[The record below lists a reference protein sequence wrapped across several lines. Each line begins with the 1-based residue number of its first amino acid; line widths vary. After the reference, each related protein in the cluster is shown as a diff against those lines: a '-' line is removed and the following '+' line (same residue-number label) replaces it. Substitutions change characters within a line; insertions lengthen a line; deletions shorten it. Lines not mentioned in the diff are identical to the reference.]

1 MWRLSN
7 VNNLNEYLKKT
18 EAEQIYM
25 KKINS
30 INMSFTSILT
40 SIASIVST
48 YDYQFST
55 LNQRVY
61 NIEVNTATL
70 DSIIGSIESNTNS
83 MYLEIQ
89 DMSYVL
95 TAYTNNYE
103 TYTNNNDGELQSIKS
118 NTNVLDSNTSALYD
132 SLTNMTFP
140 TQAEVYNY
148 WKEFGKYTQLTYAD
162 YLNSYTV
169 LDNEQFTYTDNISN
183 FSIES
188 NKGSYVFCSNVL
200 TQNSFNFN
208 YELDRLGLVPAND
221 SCNPIGTAINL
232 DVKLNDTISSFTFSG
247 KYLTVSFY
255 NDNSNNNFNYL
266 MWKGATNPVVD
277 FTHFKPNANTLH
289 LTASRG
295 AIIQNLNNKWIDY
308 HARNYKETFEN
319 CSGIS
324 FVFDS
329 NRVSQG
335 LDSYFGSITMDN
347 SALLSIK
354 NDFTPTSLYMVGD
367 LRIPSI
373 DIYNDKCIR
382 FGYGNF
388 SSDVNIFNYGTLD
401 TNTLERFTDRT
412 AYYDTIQNL
421 TISNIGNS
429 TFTQDSFCISC
440 MNILNSL
447 KLYDFQNLT
456 FSLATGKYLSF
467 SDSKQNYNNISFNRC
482 SFDGVD
488 MVVSL
493 NSILNLSG
501 ISCNEFTASLK
512 GTNHGLMCN
521 NLTAS
526 KLYLTGNNS
535 PTIYSFNN
543 PTATVDI
550 GLGKLKFD
558 YITAD
563 KLNVEGGVSIDV
575 GVFNSIYW
583 NGRNGFAL
591 YGPWKYVWFNDI
603 TLQNE
608 DIIFGSMMLY
618 DSAFFH
624 TPINLSY
631 QGINNAMNNPEVPLT
646 HKNVFVDNAITTTLN
661 LRLTGNNTS
670 KQIDVDWINSQKSI
684 VGVDCRGW
692 KSSNVVGFG
701 QPSKYL
707 FNLIASERGAEVVN
721 FSMTVDD
728 TNEWEPY
735 KEYFNPFGNHN
746 VARIELCETI

>member
-1 MWRLSN
+1 
-7 VNNLNEYLKKT
+7 
-18 EAEQIYM
+18 M

-30 INMSFTSILT
+30 INLSFTTLLNSIT
-40 SIASIVST
+40 SKFHEYDNKIFNCQLSIHSNSTDIAS
-48 YDYQFST
+48 
-55 LNQRVY
+55 
-61 NIEVNTATL
+61 L

-89 DMSYVL
+89 DISGIL
-95 TAYTNNYE
+95 TAYTDNYE
-103 TYTNNNDGELQSIKS
+103 TYTNEIANELYSISS
-118 NTNVLDSNTSALYD
+118 NTLALYD

-148 WKEFGKYTQLTYAD
+148 WKEFGKYTQLSYAD
-162 YLNSYTV
+162 YQNNNTV
-169 LDNEQFTYTDNISN
+169 LDNEQFTYTNNISN

-208 YELDRLGLVPAND
+208 YELDRLGLVPGND
-221 SCNPIGTAINL
+221 SCNPIGTARYL
-232 DVKLNDTISSFTFSG
+232 DIKLNDTISSFTFSG

-255 NDNSNNNFNYL
+255 NDNTNNNFNYL
-266 MWKGATNPVVD
+266 MWKGATNPLID
-277 FTHFKPNANTLH
+277 FTHFKPNADTLH
-289 LTASRG
+289 ITASRG
-295 AIIQNLNNKWIDY
+295 GTILNLNNKWLDY
-308 HARNYKETFEN
+308 HFKNYKETFKN

-324 FVFDS
+324 FIYDS
-329 NRVSQG
+329 NRIVGG
-335 LDSYFGSITMDN
+335 LDSYFGSMTFDN
-347 SALLSIK
+347 SVLLSIK
-354 NDFTPTSLYMVGD
+354 NDFTPISVYMAGD

-373 DIYNDKCIR
+373 DIYNNKCIR

-388 SSDVNIFNYGTLD
+388 SSDVNILNYGTLN

-412 AYYDTIQNL
+412 FYYDTYQNF
-421 TISNIGNS
+421 TISNIGNP

-440 MNILNSL
+440 MNILTSL
-447 KLYDFQNLT
+447 KLYNFQNLT
-456 FSLATGKYLSF
+456 FSLATGNYLSF

-482 SFDGVD
+482 SFTNVD

-512 GTNHGLMCN
+512 GENHGLMCN

-550 GLGKLKFD
+550 GLGKLKID
-558 YITAD
+558 YMTAD
-563 KLNVEGGVSIDV
+563 KLNVEGGVGVDV
-575 GVFNSIYW
+575 GVFNSVYW
-583 NGRNGFAL
+583 NGRNGYAL

-608 DIIFGSMMLY
+608 NIIFGSMLKY

-631 QGINNAMNNPEVPLT
+631 QGINNAMNNPEVELT

-670 KQIDVDWINSQKSI
+670 KQIDIDWINNQKSI

-701 QPSKYL
+701 KPSKYL

>member
-1 MWRLSN
+1 MIKF
-7 VNNLNEYLKKT
+7 NNLNNLSAYLKKT
-18 EAEQIYM
+18 EAEEIYM

-30 INMSFTSILT
+30 INLSFTTLLNSIT
-40 SIASIVST
+40 SKFHEYDNKIFNCQLSIHSNSTDIAS
-48 YDYQFST
+48 
-55 LNQRVY
+55 
-61 NIEVNTATL
+61 L

-83 MYLEIQ
+83 MYLEVQ
-89 DMSYVL
+89 DMSDIL
-95 TAYTNNYE
+95 TAYTDNYE
-103 TYTNNNDGELQSIKS
+103 TYTNEIANELYSIS
-118 NTNVLDSNTSALYD
+118 SNTSMLYD

-140 TQAEVYNY
+140 TQAEAYNY
-148 WKEFGKYTQLTYAD
+148 WKEFGKYTQLSYAD
-162 YLNSYTV
+162 YQNNNTV

-208 YELDRLGLVPAND
+208 YELDRLGLVPGND
-221 SCNPIGTAINL
+221 NCNPIGTAINF

-255 NDNSNNNFNYL
+255 NDNSINNFNYL
-266 MWKGATNPVVD
+266 MWKGATNPLID

-289 LTASRG
+289 ITASR
-295 AIIQNLNNKWIDY
+295 AATIQNLNNKWIDY
-308 HARNYKETFEN
+308 HNKNYKATFEN

-329 NRVSQG
+329 NRNSQG
-335 LDSYFGSITMDN
+335 LDSYFGMMTFDN
-347 SALLSIK
+347 SVLLSVK

-373 DIYNDKCIR
+373 KIYNDKCIK
-382 FGYGNF
+382 FGWGNF

-401 TNTLERFTDRT
+401 TNTLERFTSRPGNF
-412 AYYDTIQNL
+412 DTYQNF
-421 TISNIGNS
+421 TVSNIGNS
-429 TFTQDSFCISC
+429 TFTQNSFCISC
-440 MNILNSL
+440 MNILTNL

-456 FSLATGKYLSF
+456 FSLATGNYLSF

-482 SFDGVD
+482 SFTNVD
-488 MVVSL
+488 MVVNL

-501 ISCNEFTASLK
+501 ISCNEFKASLK
-512 GTNHGLMCN
+512 GENHGLMCN

-535 PTIYSFNN
+535 PTIYSFKN
-543 PTATVDI
+543 PTATVDL
-550 GLGKLKFD
+550 GLGKLKID
-558 YITAD
+558 YMTAD
-563 KLNVEGGVSIDV
+563 KLNVEGGVSVDV

-583 NGRNGFAL
+583 NGRNGYAL

-608 DIIFGSMMLY
+608 DLIFGSMLKY

-631 QGINNAMNNPEVPLT
+631 QGINNAMNNPEVELT

-670 KQIDVDWINSQKSI
+670 KQIDVDWINNQKSI

-692 KSSNVVGFG
+692 KSSNIIGFG
-701 QPSKYL
+701 KPSKYL
-707 FNLIASERGAEVVN
+707 FNLIASDRGAEVVN

>member
-1 MWRLSN
+1 MIRLN
-7 VNNLNEYLKKT
+7 QTDLNQYLKKT
-18 EAEQIYM
+18 EAEEIYM

-40 SIASIVST
+40 SIQSIVAT

-83 MYLEIQ
+83 MKLEIE
-89 DMSYVL
+89 DMSDIL
-95 TAYTNNYE
+95 TAYVDNYD
-103 TYTNNNDGELQSIKS
+103 TYTNEIADELQSIKS
-118 NTNVLDSNTSALYD
+118 NTSMLYD
-132 SLTNMTFP
+132 SITNITFP
-140 TQAEVYNY
+140 TQAENYNY

-162 YLNSYTV
+162 YQNSYTI

-255 NDNSNNNFNYL
+255 NDNSSNNFNYL
-266 MWKGATNPVVD
+266 MWKGATNPLID
-277 FTHFKPNANTLH
+277 FTHFKPNADTLH
-289 LTASRG
+289 ITASRAG
-295 AIIQNLNNKWIDY
+295 TIQNLNNKWLDY
-308 HARNYKETFEN
+308 HNRNYKETFEN
-319 CSGIS
+319 CSGLS

-329 NRVSQG
+329 NRNSQG
-335 LDSYFGSITMDN
+335 LDSYFGMMTIDN
-347 SALLSIK
+347 SVLLSIK
-354 NDFTPTSLYMVGD
+354 NDFTPTSLYMAGD
-367 LRIPSI
+367 LRIPSV
-373 DIYNDKCIR
+373 DIYNNKCIK

-388 SSDVNIFNYGTLD
+388 SSDVNILNYGTLD
-401 TNTLERFTDRT
+401 TNTLNRFTDRT
-412 AYYDTIQNL
+412 FYYDTYQNF

-440 MNILNSL
+440 MNILTSL

-456 FSLATGKYLSF
+456 FSLATGNYLSF

-482 SFDGVD
+482 SFTNVD

-493 NSILNLSG
+493 DSVLNLSG
-501 ISCNEFTASLK
+501 ISCNEFKASLK
-512 GTNHGLMCN
+512 GNNHGLMCN

-526 KLYLTGNNS
+526 KVYLTGNNS
-535 PTIYSFNN
+535 ATIYSYNN
-543 PTATVDI
+543 STGTVDI
-550 GLGKLKFD
+550 GLGIIKID
-558 YITAD
+558 YMTAD
-563 KLNVEGGVSIDV
+563 KLNVEGGAAIDV
-575 GVFNSIYW
+575 GVFNSISW
-583 NGRNGFAL
+583 NGRNGIAL

-608 DIIFGSMMLY
+608 DLIFGSMLNH
-618 DSAFFH
+618 DSAFYH

-631 QGINNAMNNPEVPLT
+631 QGINNAMNNPDVALT
-646 HKNVFVDNAITTTLN
+646 HKNVFVDNAVTTTLN

-670 KQIDVDWINSQKSI
+670 KQIDIDWINNQKSI

-728 TNEWEPY
+728 TKEWEPY

>member
-1 MWRLSN
+1 
-7 VNNLNEYLKKT
+7 
-18 EAEQIYM
+18 M

-30 INMSFTSILT
+30 INISFTTLLNSIT
-40 SIASIVST
+40 SKFHEYDNKIFNCQLSIHSNSTDIAS
-48 YDYQFST
+48 
-55 LNQRVY
+55 
-61 NIEVNTATL
+61 L
-70 DSIIGSIESNTNS
+70 DSIIGSIESNTDRLS
-83 MYLEIQ
+83 TDIS
-89 DMSYVL
+89 DMSDVL
-95 TAYTNNYE
+95 TAYTDNYE
-103 TYTNNNDGELQSIKS
+103 TYTNEIANELYSISS
-118 NTNVLDSNTSALYD
+118 NTLALYD

-148 WKEFGKYTQLTYAD
+148 WKEFGKYTQLSYAD
-162 YLNSYTV
+162 YQNNNTV

-208 YELDRLGLVPAND
+208 YELDRLGLVPGND

-255 NDNSNNNFNYL
+255 NDNSINNFNYL
-266 MWKGATNPVVD
+266 MWKGATNPLID
-277 FTHFKPNANTLH
+277 FTHFKPNADTLH
-289 LTASRG
+289 ITASRAG
-295 AIIQNLNNKWIDY
+295 TILNLNNKWLDY
-308 HARNYKETFEN
+308 HNRNYKETFKN

-329 NRVSQG
+329 NRNAQG
-335 LDSYFGSITMDN
+335 LDSYFGMMTFDN
-347 SALLSIK
+347 SVLLSIK
-354 NDFTPTSLYMVGD
+354 NDFTPTSLYMAGD

-373 DIYNDKCIR
+373 DIYNNKCIK

-388 SSDVNIFNYGTLD
+388 SSDVNISNYGTLD

-412 AYYDTIQNL
+412 VYYDTIQNL
-421 TISNIGNS
+421 TISNIGNP

-440 MNILNSL
+440 MNILTSL
-447 KLYDFQNLT
+447 KLYNFQNLT
-456 FSLATGKYLSF
+456 FSLATGNYLSF

-482 SFDGVD
+482 SFTNVD

-501 ISCNEFTASLK
+501 IRCNELKASLK
-512 GTNHGLMCN
+512 GGNHGLMCN

-535 PTIYSFNN
+535 PTIYSFDNS
-543 PTATVDI
+543 TATVDI
-550 GLGKLKFD
+550 GLGKLKID
-558 YITAD
+558 YMTAG

-575 GVFNSIYW
+575 GVFNSVYW
-583 NGRNGFAL
+583 NGRNGYAL

-608 DIIFGSMMLY
+608 DLIFGSMLNY

-631 QGINNAMNNPEVPLT
+631 QGITNAMNNPEVELT
-646 HKNVFVDNAITTTLN
+646 HKNVFVDNAVTTTLN

-670 KQIDVDWINSQKSI
+670 KQIDIDWINNQKSI

-701 QPSKYL
+701 KPSKYL
-707 FNLIASERGAEVVN
+707 FNLIASERGSEVVN

>member
-1 MWRLSN
+1 MLRLN
-7 VNNLNEYLKKT
+7 QNNLEEYLKKT
-18 EAEQIYM
+18 EAEEIYM

-89 DMSYVL
+89 DMSGIL
-95 TAYTNNYE
+95 TAYTDQYE
-103 TYTNNNDGELQSIKS
+103 TYTLNNDSEIESIKS
-118 NTNVLDSNTSALYD
+118 NTNVLNSNTLALYD

-140 TQAEVYNY
+140 TQAEIYNY
-148 WKEFGKYTQLTYAD
+148 WKEFGKYTQLSYAD
-162 YLNSYTV
+162 YQNNYTV
-169 LDNEQFTYTDNISN
+169 VDNEQFTYTDNISN

-221 SCNPIGTAINL
+221 SCNPIGTARYL

-255 NDNSNNNFNYL
+255 NDNSINNFNYL
-266 MWKGATNPVVD
+266 MWKGATNPLID
-277 FTHFKPNANTLH
+277 FTHFKPNADTLH
-289 LTASRG
+289 ITASK
-295 AIIQNLNNKWIDY
+295 AATIQNLNNKWLDY
-308 HARNYKETFEN
+308 HNRNYKATFEN

-329 NRVSQG
+329 NRNSQG
-335 LDSYFGSITMDN
+335 LDSYFGMMTFDN
-347 SALLSIK
+347 SVLLSVK
-354 NDFTPTSLYMVGD
+354 NDFTPTSLFMIGD

-373 DIYNDKCIR
+373 KIYNDRCIR

-388 SSDVNIFNYGTLD
+388 SSDVNISNYGTLD
-401 TNTLERFTDRT
+401 TNTLNRFTDRT
-412 AYYDTIQNL
+412 FYYDTFQNF

-429 TFTQDSFCISC
+429 TFTQNSFCISC
-440 MNILNSL
+440 MNILTSL

-456 FSLATGKYLSF
+456 FSLATGSYLSF

-482 SFDGVD
+482 SFTNVD

-493 NSILNLSG
+493 DSILNLSG
-501 ISCNEFTASLK
+501 ISCNELKASLK
-512 GTNHGLMCN
+512 GGNHGLMCN

-543 PTATVDI
+543 PTATVDL
-550 GLGKLKFD
+550 GLGLLKID
-558 YITAD
+558 YMTAD
-563 KLNVEGGVSIDV
+563 KLNVEGGVSVDV
-575 GVFNSIYW
+575 GVFNSVYW
-583 NGRNGFAL
+583 NGRNGVAL

-608 DIIFGSMMLY
+608 NIIFGSMLNY

-631 QGINNAMNNPEVPLT
+631 QGINNAMNNPEVLLT

-670 KQIDVDWINSQKSI
+670 KQIDIDWINNQKSI

>member
-1 MWRLSN
+1 MLRLN
-7 VNNLNEYLKKT
+7 QNNLEEYLKKT
-18 EAEQIYM
+18 EAEEIYM

-70 DSIIGSIESNTNS
+70 DSIIGSIESNTGN

-89 DMSYVL
+89 DISGIL
-95 TAYTNNYE
+95 TAYTDQYE
-103 TYTNNNDGELQSIKS
+103 TYTLNNDSEIDLIKS

-148 WKEFGKYTQLTYAD
+148 WKEFGKYTQLSYAD
-162 YLNSYTV
+162 YQNNNTV

-188 NKGSYVFCSNVL
+188 NKSSYVFCSNVL

-208 YELDRLGLVPAND
+208 YELDRLGLVPGND

-247 KYLTVSFY
+247 KYSTVSFY
-255 NDNSNNNFNYL
+255 NDNTNNNFNYL
-266 MWKGATNPVVD
+266 MWKGATNQLID
-277 FTHFKPNANTLH
+277 FIHFKPNADTLH
-289 LTASRG
+289 ITASRG
-295 AIIQNLNNKWIDY
+295 GTILNLNNKWLDY
-308 HARNYKETFEN
+308 HFKNYKETFKN

-329 NRVSQG
+329 NRNSQG
-335 LDSYFGSITMDN
+335 LDSYFGSMTFDN
-347 SALLSIK
+347 SVLLSIK
-354 NDFTPTSLYMVGD
+354 NDFTPTSLYMAGD

-373 DIYNDKCIR
+373 KIYNDKCIK

-388 SSDVNIFNYGTLD
+388 SSDVNISNYGTLD

-412 AYYDTIQNL
+412 FYYDTYQNF

-440 MNILNSL
+440 MNILTSL

-456 FSLATGKYLSF
+456 FSLATGSYLSF

-482 SFDGVD
+482 SFTNVD

-512 GTNHGLMCN
+512 GANHGLMCN

-550 GLGKLKFD
+550 GLGLLKID
-558 YITAD
+558 YMTAD
-563 KLNVEGGVSIDV
+563 KLNVEGGVSVDV
-575 GVFNSIYW
+575 GVFNSVYW
-583 NGRNGFAL
+583 NGRNGIAL

-608 DIIFGSMMLY
+608 NLIFGSMLNY

-631 QGINNAMNNPEVPLT
+631 QGINNAMNNPEVELT

-670 KQIDVDWINSQKSI
+670 KQIDIDWINSQKSI

-701 QPSKYL
+701 RPSKYL
-707 FNLIASERGAEVVN
+707 FNLIASERGSEVVN

>member
-1 MWRLSN
+1 
-7 VNNLNEYLKKT
+7 
-18 EAEQIYM
+18 M

-30 INMSFTSILT
+30 INISFTTLLNSIT
-40 SIASIVST
+40 SKFHEYDNKIFNCQLSIHSNSTDIAS
-48 YDYQFST
+48 
-55 LNQRVY
+55 
-61 NIEVNTATL
+61 L

-83 MYLEIQ
+83 MYLEIR
-89 DMSYVL
+89 DMSDIL
-95 TAYTNNYE
+95 TAYTDNYE
-103 TYTNNNDGELQSIKS
+103 TYTNEIANELYSIS
-118 NTNVLDSNTSALYD
+118 SNTSALYD

-148 WKEFGKYTQLTYAD
+148 WKEFGKYTQLSYAD
-162 YLNSYTV
+162 YQNNNTI

-221 SCNPIGTAINL
+221 NCNPIGTAINF

-255 NDNSNNNFNYL
+255 NNNSINNFNYL
-266 MWKGATNPVVD
+266 MWKGATNPLID

-289 LTASRG
+289 ITASR
-295 AIIQNLNNKWIDY
+295 AATIQNLNNKWIDY
-308 HARNYKETFEN
+308 HNKNYKATFEN

-329 NRVSQG
+329 NRNSQG
-335 LDSYFGSITMDN
+335 LDSYFGMMTFDN
-347 SALLSIK
+347 SVLLSIK

-373 DIYNDKCIR
+373 KIYNDKCIK

-388 SSDVNIFNYGTLD
+388 SSDVNISNYGTLD
-401 TNTLERFTDRT
+401 TNTLERFTSRP
-412 AYYDTIQNL
+412 AYYDTYQNF

-429 TFTQDSFCISC
+429 TFTQNSFCISC
-440 MNILNSL
+440 MNILTSL

-456 FSLATGKYLSF
+456 FSLATGNYLSF

-482 SFDGVD
+482 SFGSVD
-488 MVVSL
+488 MVVNL

-501 ISCNEFTASLK
+501 ISCKEFKASLK
-512 GTNHGLMCN
+512 GENHGLMCN

-543 PTATVDI
+543 STATVDL
-550 GLGKLKFD
+550 GLGKLKID
-558 YITAD
+558 YMTAD
-563 KLNVEGGVSIDV
+563 KLNVEGGVSVDV
-575 GVFNSIYW
+575 GVFNSVYW
-583 NGRNGFAL
+583 NGRNGIAL

-608 DIIFGSMMLY
+608 NIIFGSMLNY

-631 QGINNAMNNPEVPLT
+631 QGINNAMNNPEVELT
-646 HKNVFVDNAITTTLN
+646 HKNVFVDNAITTTMD

-670 KQIDVDWINSQKSI
+670 KQIDIDWINNQKSI

-701 QPSKYL
+701 KPSKYL

>member
-1 MWRLSN
+1 MIRLN
-7 VNNLNEYLKKT
+7 QTDLNQYLKKT
-18 EAEQIYM
+18 EAEEIYM

-40 SIASIVST
+40 SIQSIVAT

-89 DMSYVL
+89 DMSDVL
-95 TAYTNNYE
+95 TAYTDNYE
-103 TYTNNNDGELQSIKS
+103 TYTNEIANELYSISS
-118 NTNVLDSNTSALYD
+118 NTLALYD
-132 SLTNMTFP
+132 SITNMTFP
-140 TQAEVYNY
+140 TQAENYNY

-162 YLNSYTV
+162 YQNSFTI

-200 TQNSFNFN
+200 TQNSFNFG

-232 DVKLNDTISSFTFSG
+232 DVKLNNTISSFTFSG

-255 NDNSNNNFNYL
+255 NDNSSNNFNYL
-266 MWKGATNPVVD
+266 MWKGATNPLID
-277 FTHFKPNANTLH
+277 FTHFKPNADTLH
-289 LTASRG
+289 ITASRAG
-295 AIIQNLNNKWIDY
+295 TIQNLNNKWLDY
-308 HARNYKETFEN
+308 HNRNYKETFEN
-319 CSGIS
+319 CSGLS

-329 NRVSQG
+329 NRNAQG
-335 LDSYFGSITMDN
+335 LDSYFGMMTVDN
-347 SALLSIK
+347 SVLLSIK

-373 DIYNDKCIR
+373 KIYNNKCIK

-388 SSDVNIFNYGTLD
+388 SSDVNILNYGTLD
-401 TNTLERFTDRT
+401 TNTLERFTSRT
-412 AYYDTIQNL
+412 VYYDTYQNF
-421 TISNIGNS
+421 TISNIGNP
-429 TFTQDSFCISC
+429 TFTQNSFCISC
-440 MNILNSL
+440 MNILTSL

-456 FSLATGKYLSF
+456 FSLATGNYLSF

-482 SFDGVD
+482 SFTNVD

-493 NSILNLSG
+493 DSVLNLSG
-501 ISCNEFTASLK
+501 LSCNEFKASLK
-512 GTNHGLMCN
+512 GNNHGLMCN

-526 KLYLTGNNS
+526 KVYLTGNNS
-535 PTIYSFNN
+535 ATIYSYNN
-543 PTATVDI
+543 STGTVDI
-550 GLGKLKFD
+550 GLGLIKID
-558 YITAD
+558 YMTAD
-563 KLNVEGGVSIDV
+563 KLNVEGGASIDV
-575 GVFNSIYW
+575 GVFNSVYW
-583 NGRNGFAL
+583 NGRNGIAL

-608 DIIFGSMMLY
+608 DLIFGSMLNY
-618 DSAFFH
+618 DSAFYH

-631 QGINNAMNNPEVPLT
+631 QGINKAMNNPDVALT
-646 HKNVFVDNAITTTLN
+646 HKNVFVENAVTTTLD

-670 KQIDVDWINSQKSI
+670 KQIDIDWINNQKSI

-692 KSSNVVGFG
+692 KSSNVIGFG
-701 QPSKYL
+701 KPSKYL

>member
-1 MWRLSN
+1 MLRLN
-7 VNNLNEYLKKT
+7 QNNLEEYLKKT
-18 EAEQIYM
+18 EAEEIYM

-61 NIEVNTATL
+61 NIEINTATMN
-70 DSIIGSIESNTNS
+70 SIIGSIESNTYKLS
-83 MYLEIQ
+83 TDIA
-89 DMSYVL
+89 DMSDVL
-95 TAYTNNYE
+95 TAYTDNYE
-103 TYTNNNDGELQSIKS
+103 TYTNEIANELYSISS
-118 NTNVLDSNTSALYD
+118 NTLALYE
-132 SLTNMTFP
+132 SLTNITIP

-148 WKEFGKYTQLTYAD
+148 WKEFGKYTQLTYVD
-162 YLNSYTV
+162 YQNNNTI

-183 FSIES
+183 FSISS

-200 TQNSFNFN
+200 TQNAFNFN
-208 YELDRLGLVPAND
+208 YELDRLGLVPGND
-221 SCNPIGTAINL
+221 SCNPIGTARYL

-247 KYLTVSFY
+247 KYLNVSFY

-266 MWKGATNPVVD
+266 MWKGATNPVID
-277 FTHFKPNANTLH
+277 FTHFKPNNNTLH
-289 LTASRG
+289 ITASR
-295 AIIQNLNNKWIDY
+295 AATIQNLNNKWIDY
-308 HARNYKETFEN
+308 HNRNYKATFEN
-319 CSGIS
+319 CSGLS

-329 NRVSQG
+329 NRNAQG
-335 LDSYFGSITMDN
+335 LDEYFGMMTIDN
-347 SALLSIK
+347 SVLLSIK
-354 NDFTPTSLYMVGD
+354 NDYPGSAVYMVGD

-373 DIYNDKCIR
+373 DIYNHDCIR

-388 SSDVNIFNYGTLD
+388 SSDVKILNYGTLN

-412 AYYDTIQNL
+412 FYYDTIQNF

-429 TFTQDSFCISC
+429 TFTQNSFCISC
-440 MNILNSL
+440 MNILTSL

-456 FSLATGKYLSF
+456 FSLATGGYLSF
-467 SDSKQNYNNISFNRC
+467 SDSKQNYNNIIFKNC
-482 SFDGVD
+482 SFDTID

-493 NSILNLSG
+493 DSFIYPSALT
-501 ISCNEFTASLK
+501 CNEFKASLQ
-512 GTNHGLMCN
+512 GNNHGLMCN
-521 NLTAS
+521 NLTIN
-526 KLYLTGNNS
+526 KLYLTGNDS

-543 PTATVDI
+543 PTATVDV
-550 GLGKLKFD
+550 GLGMLKFD

-563 KLNVEGGVSIDV
+563 KMNIDGGASIDV

-583 NGRNGFAL
+583 KGRNGIAV

-603 TLQNE
+603 TLENE
-608 DIIFGSMMLY
+608 DLIFGSMLSR
-618 DSAFFH
+618 DSGFFH
-624 TPINLSY
+624 TPIGLSY

-646 HKNVFVDNAITTTLN
+646 FKDVFVENAITTTMN

-670 KQIDVDWINSQKSI
+670 KQIDIDWINHQKSI

-692 KSSNVVGFG
+692 KTSNVIGFR
-701 QPSKYL
+701 QPSKYM
-707 FNLIASERGAEVVN
+707 FNLIASERASDEVN
-721 FSMTVDD
+721 FTMTVDD

-746 VARIELCETI
+746 VARIVFAETM

>member
-1 MWRLSN
+1 
-7 VNNLNEYLKKT
+7 
-18 EAEQIYM
+18 M

-30 INMSFTSILT
+30 INLSFTTLLNSIT
-40 SIASIVST
+40 SKFHEYDNKIFNCQLSIHSNSTDIAS
-48 YDYQFST
+48 
-55 LNQRVY
+55 
-61 NIEVNTATL
+61 L
-70 DSIIGSIESNTNS
+70 DSIIVSIESNTDRLS
-83 MYLEIQ
+83 TDIS
-89 DMSYVL
+89 DMSDVL
-95 TAYTNNYE
+95 TAYTGNYE
-103 TYTNNNDGELQSIKS
+103 TYTNEIANELYSIS
-118 NTNVLDSNTSALYD
+118 SNTSMLYD

-140 TQAEVYNY
+140 TQAEIYNY
-148 WKEFGKYTQLTYAD
+148 WKEFGKYTQLSYAD
-162 YLNSYTV
+162 YQNNYTV
-169 LDNEQFTYTDNISN
+169 LDNEQFTYTNNISN

-255 NDNSNNNFNYL
+255 NDNSINNFNYL
-266 MWKGATNPVVD
+266 MWKGATNPLID

-289 LTASRG
+289 ITASRAG
-295 AIIQNLNNKWIDY
+295 TILNLNNKWLDY
-308 HARNYKETFEN
+308 HNRNYKETFKN
-319 CSGIS
+319 CSGLS

-329 NRVSQG
+329 NRNSQG
-335 LDSYFGSITMDN
+335 LDSYFGMMTIDN
-347 SALLSIK
+347 SVLLSIK
-354 NDFTPTSLYMVGD
+354 NDFTPTSLYMAGD

-373 DIYNDKCIR
+373 DIYNNKCIR

-388 SSDVNIFNYGTLD
+388 SSDVNIFNYGTLY

-412 AYYDTIQNL
+412 VYYDTIQNL
-421 TISNIGNS
+421 TISNIGNP
-429 TFTQDSFCISC
+429 TFTQDSFCVSC
-440 MNILNSL
+440 MNILTSL

-456 FSLATGKYLSF
+456 FSLATGSYLSF

-482 SFDGVD
+482 SFTNVD

-501 ISCNEFTASLK
+501 ISCNELSASLK
-512 GTNHGLMCN
+512 GANHGLMCN

-543 PTATVDI
+543 STATVDI
-550 GLGKLKFD
+550 GLGKLKID
-558 YITAD
+558 YMTAD
-563 KLNVEGGVSIDV
+563 KINVEGGVSVDV
-575 GVFNSIYW
+575 GVFNSVYW

-631 QGINNAMNNPEVPLT
+631 QGINNAMNNPEVELT
-646 HKNVFVDNAITTTLN
+646 HKNVFVDNAVTTTLN

-670 KQIDVDWINSQKSI
+670 KQIDIDWINNQKSI

-701 QPSKYL
+701 KPSKYL
-707 FNLIASERGAEVVN
+707 FNLIASERGSEVVN

>member
-1 MWRLSN
+1 
-7 VNNLNEYLKKT
+7 
-18 EAEQIYM
+18 M

-30 INMSFTSILT
+30 INLSFTTLLNSIT
-40 SIASIVST
+40 SKFHEYDNKIFNCQLSIHSNSTDIAS
-48 YDYQFST
+48 
-55 LNQRVY
+55 
-61 NIEVNTATL
+61 L
-70 DSIIGSIESNTNS
+70 DSIIVSIESNTDRLS
-83 MYLEIQ
+83 TDIS
-89 DMSYVL
+89 DMSDVL
-95 TAYTNNYE
+95 TAYTGNYE
-103 TYTNNNDGELQSIKS
+103 TYTNEIANELYSIS
-118 NTNVLDSNTSALYD
+118 SNTSMLYD

-140 TQAEVYNY
+140 TQAEIYNY
-148 WKEFGKYTQLTYAD
+148 WKEFGKYTQLSYAD
-162 YLNSYTV
+162 YQNNYTV
-169 LDNEQFTYTDNISN
+169 LDNEQFTYTNNISN

-266 MWKGATNPVVD
+266 MWKGATNPLID
-277 FTHFKPNANTLH
+277 FTHFKPNADTLH
-289 LTASRG
+289 ITASRAG
-295 AIIQNLNNKWIDY
+295 TILNLNNKWLDY
-308 HARNYKETFEN
+308 HNRNYKETFKN

-329 NRVSQG
+329 NRNSQG
-335 LDSYFGSITMDN
+335 LDSYFGMMTFDN
-347 SALLSIK
+347 SVLLSIK
-354 NDFTPTSLYMVGD
+354 NDFTPTSLYMAGD

-373 DIYNDKCIR
+373 DIYNNKCIR

-388 SSDVNIFNYGTLD
+388 SSDVNIFNYGTLY

-412 AYYDTIQNL
+412 VYYDTIQNL
-421 TISNIGNS
+421 TISNIGNP
-429 TFTQDSFCISC
+429 TFTQDSFCVSC
-440 MNILNSL
+440 MNILTSL

-456 FSLATGKYLSF
+456 FSLATGSYLSF

-482 SFDGVD
+482 SFTNVD

-501 ISCNEFTASLK
+501 ISCNELSASLK
-512 GTNHGLMCN
+512 GANHGLMCN

-543 PTATVDI
+543 STATVDI
-550 GLGKLKFD
+550 GLGKLKID
-558 YITAD
+558 YMTAD
-563 KLNVEGGVSIDV
+563 KINVEGGVSVDV
-575 GVFNSIYW
+575 GVFNSVYW

-631 QGINNAMNNPEVPLT
+631 QGINNAMNNPEVELT
-646 HKNVFVDNAITTTLN
+646 HKNVFVDNAVTTTLN

-670 KQIDVDWINSQKSI
+670 KQIDVDWINNQKSI

-701 QPSKYL
+701 KPSKYL
-707 FNLIASERGAEVVN
+707 FNLIASERGSEVVN

>member
-1 MWRLSN
+1 
-7 VNNLNEYLKKT
+7 
-18 EAEQIYM
+18 M

-30 INMSFTSILT
+30 INLSFTTLLNSIT
-40 SIASIVST
+40 SKFHEYDNKIFNCQLSIHSNSTDIAS
-48 YDYQFST
+48 
-55 LNQRVY
+55 
-61 NIEVNTATL
+61 L
-70 DSIIGSIESNTNS
+70 DSIIVSIESNTDRLS
-83 MYLEIQ
+83 TDIS
-89 DMSYVL
+89 DMSDVL
-95 TAYTNNYE
+95 TAYTGNYE
-103 TYTNNNDGELQSIKS
+103 TYTNEIANELYSIS
-118 NTNVLDSNTSALYD
+118 SNTSMLYD

-140 TQAEVYNY
+140 TQAEIYNY
-148 WKEFGKYTQLTYAD
+148 WKEFGKYTQLSYAD
-162 YLNSYTV
+162 YQNNYTV
-169 LDNEQFTYTDNISN
+169 LDNEQFTYTNNISN

-255 NDNSNNNFNYL
+255 NDNSINNFNYL
-266 MWKGATNPVVD
+266 MWKGATNPLID

-289 LTASRG
+289 ITASRAG
-295 AIIQNLNNKWIDY
+295 TILNLNNKWLDY
-308 HARNYKETFEN
+308 HNRNYKETFKN
-319 CSGIS
+319 CSGLS

-329 NRVSQG
+329 NRNSQG
-335 LDSYFGSITMDN
+335 LDSYFGMMTIDN
-347 SALLSIK
+347 SVLLSIK
-354 NDFTPTSLYMVGD
+354 NDFTPTSLYMAGD

-373 DIYNDKCIR
+373 DIYNNKCIR

-388 SSDVNIFNYGTLD
+388 SSDVNIFNYGTLY

-412 AYYDTIQNL
+412 VYYDTIQNL
-421 TISNIGNS
+421 TISNIGNP
-429 TFTQDSFCISC
+429 TFTQDSFCVSC
-440 MNILNSL
+440 MNILTSL

-456 FSLATGKYLSF
+456 FSLATGSYLSF

-482 SFDGVD
+482 SFTNVD

-501 ISCNEFTASLK
+501 ISCNELSASLK
-512 GTNHGLMCN
+512 GANHGLMCN

-543 PTATVDI
+543 STATVDI
-550 GLGKLKFD
+550 GLGKLKID
-558 YITAD
+558 YMTAD
-563 KLNVEGGVSIDV
+563 KINVEGGVSVDV
-575 GVFNSIYW
+575 GVFNSVYW

-618 DSAFFH
+618 DSAFYH

-631 QGINNAMNNPEVPLT
+631 QGINNAMNNPEVELT
-646 HKNVFVDNAITTTLN
+646 HKNVFVDNAVTTTLN

-670 KQIDVDWINSQKSI
+670 KQIDIDWINNQKSI

-701 QPSKYL
+701 KPSKYL
-707 FNLIASERGAEVVN
+707 FNLIASERGSEVVN

>member
-1 MWRLSN
+1 MLRLN
-7 VNNLNEYLKKT
+7 QNNLEEYLKKT
-18 EAEQIYM
+18 EAEEIYM

-70 DSIIGSIESNTNS
+70 DSIIGSIESNTGS
-83 MYLEIQ
+83 MYFEIQ
-89 DMSYVL
+89 DMSDIL
-95 TAYTNNYE
+95 TAYVDNYD
-103 TYTNNNDGELQSIKS
+103 TYTNEKADELHSIKS

-140 TQAEVYNY
+140 TQAEIYNY
-148 WKEFGKYTQLTYAD
+148 WKEFGKYTQLSYVD

-255 NDNSNNNFNYL
+255 NNNSNNNFNYL
-266 MWKGATNPVVD
+266 MWKGATNPLID
-277 FTHFKPNANTLH
+277 FTHFKPNTNTLH
-289 LTASRG
+289 ITASRAG
-295 AIIQNLNNKWIDY
+295 TIQNLNNKWLDY
-308 HARNYKETFEN
+308 HNRNYKATFEN
-319 CSGIS
+319 CSGLS

-329 NRVSQG
+329 NRNSQG
-335 LDSYFGSITMDN
+335 LDSYFGMMTIDN
-347 SALLSIK
+347 SVLLSVK
-354 NDFTPTSLYMVGD
+354 NDFTPTSLYMAGD

-373 DIYNDKCIR
+373 DIYNDRCIR

-388 SSDVNIFNYGTLD
+388 SSDVNILNYGTLD
-401 TNTLERFTDRT
+401 TNTLNRFTDRT
-412 AYYDTIQNL
+412 FYYDTYQNF
-421 TISNIGNS
+421 TVSNIGNS
-429 TFTQDSFCISC
+429 TFTQNSFCISC
-440 MNILNSL
+440 MNILTSL

-482 SFDGVD
+482 SFTNVD

-493 NSILNLSG
+493 DSILNLSG

-512 GTNHGLMCN
+512 GENHGLMCN

-550 GLGKLKFD
+550 GLGKLKID
-558 YITAD
+558 YMTAD

-575 GVFNSIYW
+575 GVFNSVYW

-608 DIIFGSMMLY
+608 DLIFGSMLKN

-631 QGINNAMNNPEVPLT
+631 QGINNAMNNPEVELT
-646 HKNVFVDNAITTTLN
+646 HKNVFVDNAVTTTLN

-670 KQIDVDWINSQKSI
+670 KQIDVDWINNQKSI

>member
-1 MWRLSN
+1 
-7 VNNLNEYLKKT
+7 
-18 EAEQIYM
+18 M

-30 INMSFTSILT
+30 INLSFTTLLNSIT
-40 SIASIVST
+40 SKFHEYDNKIFNCQLSIHSNSTDIAS
-48 YDYQFST
+48 
-55 LNQRVY
+55 
-61 NIEVNTATL
+61 L

-83 MYLEIQ
+83 MYLEVQ
-89 DMSYVL
+89 DISGIL
-95 TAYTNNYE
+95 TAYTDQYE
-103 TYTNNNDGELQSIKS
+103 TYTNEIANQLYSIS
-118 NTNVLDSNTSALYD
+118 SNTSALYD

-148 WKEFGKYTQLTYAD
+148 WKEFGKYTQLSYAD
-162 YLNSYTV
+162 YQNNYTV
-169 LDNEQFTYTDNISN
+169 VDNEQFTYTDNISN

-188 NKGSYVFCSNVL
+188 NKGSYVFCSNIL

-208 YELDRLGLVPAND
+208 YELDRLGLVPGND
-221 SCNPIGTAINL
+221 NCNPIGTAINF

-255 NDNSNNNFNYL
+255 NDNSINNFNYL
-266 MWKGATNPVVD
+266 MWKGATNPLID
-277 FTHFKPNANTLH
+277 FTHFKPNADTLH
-289 LTASRG
+289 LTVSR
-295 AIIQNLNNKWIDY
+295 AATIQNLNNKWIDY
-308 HARNYKETFEN
+308 HNRNYKATFEN

-329 NRVSQG
+329 NRNSQG
-335 LDSYFGSITMDN
+335 LDEYFGMMTFDN
-347 SALLSIK
+347 SVLLSVK
-354 NDFTPTSLYMVGD
+354 NDYPGSAVYMVGD

-373 DIYNDKCIR
+373 DIYNHDCIR

-388 SSDVNIFNYGTLD
+388 SSDVNISNYGTLN
-401 TNTLERFTDRT
+401 TNTLERFTSRT
-412 AYYDTIQNL
+412 VYYDTFQNF

-440 MNILNSL
+440 MNILTSL

-456 FSLATGKYLSF
+456 FSLATGNYLSF

-482 SFDGVD
+482 SFTNVD

-501 ISCNEFTASLK
+501 ISCNELSASLK
-512 GTNHGLMCN
+512 GGSHGLMCN

-550 GLGKLKFD
+550 GLGLLKID
-558 YITAD
+558 YMTAD
-563 KLNVEGGVSIDV
+563 KLNVEGGVSVDV
-575 GVFNSIYW
+575 GVFNSINW
-583 NGRNGFAL
+583 NGRNGVAL

-608 DIIFGSMMLY
+608 DLIFGSMLKH

-631 QGINNAMNNPEVPLT
+631 QGINNAMNNPEVELT

-670 KQIDVDWINSQKSI
+670 KQIDVDWINNQKSI

-692 KSSNVVGFG
+692 KSSNIVGFG

>member
-1 MWRLSN
+1 
-7 VNNLNEYLKKT
+7 
-18 EAEQIYM
+18 M

-30 INMSFTSILT
+30 INISFTTLLNSIT
-40 SIASIVST
+40 SKFHEYDNKIFNCQLSIHSNSTDIAS
-48 YDYQFST
+48 
-55 LNQRVY
+55 
-61 NIEVNTATL
+61 L

-83 MYLEIQ
+83 MYFEVQ
-89 DMSYVL
+89 DISGIL
-95 TAYTNNYE
+95 TAYTDQYE
-103 TYTNNNDGELQSIKS
+103 TYTNEIANQLYSIS
-118 NTNVLDSNTSALYD
+118 SNTSALYD

-148 WKEFGKYTQLTYAD
+148 WKEFGKYTQLSYAD
-162 YLNSYTV
+162 YQNNYTV
-169 LDNEQFTYTDNISN
+169 VDNEQFTYTDNISN

-188 NKGSYVFCSNVL
+188 NKGSYVFCSNIL

-208 YELDRLGLVPAND
+208 YELDRLGLVPGND
-221 SCNPIGTAINL
+221 SCNPIGTAINF

-255 NDNSNNNFNYL
+255 NDNSINNFNYL
-266 MWKGATNPVVD
+266 MWKGATNPLID
-277 FTHFKPNANTLH
+277 FTHFKPNADTLH
-289 LTASRG
+289 ITASR
-295 AIIQNLNNKWIDY
+295 AATVQNLNNKWIDY
-308 HARNYKETFEN
+308 HNRNYKATFEN

-329 NRVSQG
+329 NRNSQG
-335 LDSYFGSITMDN
+335 LDSYFGMMTFDN
-347 SALLSIK
+347 SVLLSVK
-354 NDFTPTSLYMVGD
+354 NDFTPTSLYMIGD

-373 DIYNDKCIR
+373 KIYNDKCIS

-388 SSDVNIFNYGTLD
+388 SSDVNISNYGTLN

-412 AYYDTIQNL
+412 RYYDTYQNL
-421 TISNIGNS
+421 TISNVGNS
-429 TFTQDSFCISC
+429 TFTQNSFCISC
-440 MNILNSL
+440 MNILTSL

-456 FSLATGKYLSF
+456 FSLATGNYLSF

-482 SFDGVD
+482 SFGNVD

-501 ISCNEFTASLK
+501 ISCNEFKASLK
-512 GTNHGLMCN
+512 GGNHGLMCN

-550 GLGKLKFD
+550 GLGKLKID
-558 YITAD
+558 YMTAD

-575 GVFNSIYW
+575 GVFNSVYW
-583 NGRNGFAL
+583 NGRNGYAL

-608 DIIFGSMMLY
+608 DLIFGSMLKY
-618 DSAFFH
+618 DSAFYH

-631 QGINNAMNNPEVPLT
+631 QGINNAMNNPEVELT
-646 HKNVFVDNAITTTLN
+646 HKNVFVDNAETTTLN

-670 KQIDVDWINSQKSI
+670 KQIDIDWINNQKSI

-701 QPSKYL
+701 KPSKYL

>member
-1 MWRLSN
+1 
-7 VNNLNEYLKKT
+7 
-18 EAEQIYM
+18 M

-30 INMSFTSILT
+30 INLSFTTLLNSIT
-40 SIASIVST
+40 SKFHEYDNKIFNCQLSIHSNSTDIAS
-48 YDYQFST
+48 
-55 LNQRVY
+55 
-61 NIEVNTATL
+61 L

-83 MYLEIQ
+83 MYLEVRGVSDI
-89 DMSYVL
+89 L
-95 TAYTNNYE
+95 TAYTDNYE
-103 TYTNNNDGELQSIKS
+103 TYTNEIANELYSISS
-118 NTNVLDSNTSALYD
+118 NTLALYD
-132 SLTNMTFP
+132 SLTNITFP

-148 WKEFGKYTQLTYAD
+148 WKEFGKYTQLSYAD
-162 YLNSYTV
+162 YQNNSTV

-255 NDNSNNNFNYL
+255 NDNTNNNFNYL
-266 MWKGATNPVVD
+266 MWKGATNPLID

-289 LTASRG
+289 ITASRG
-295 AIIQNLNNKWIDY
+295 ATIQNLNNKWLDY
-308 HARNYKETFEN
+308 HNRNYKETFEN
-319 CSGIS
+319 CSGLS

-329 NRVSQG
+329 NRNSQG
-335 LDSYFGSITMDN
+335 LDSYFGMMTIDN
-347 SALLSIK
+347 SVLLSIK

-373 DIYNDKCIR
+373 KIYNDKCIR

-388 SSDVNIFNYGTLD
+388 SSDVNISNYGTLD
-401 TNTLERFTDRT
+401 TNTLNRFTSRPGNF
-412 AYYDTIQNL
+412 DTFQNF
-421 TISNIGNS
+421 TISNIGNN

-440 MNILNSL
+440 MNILTSL

-456 FSLATGKYLSF
+456 FSLATGNYLSF

-482 SFDGVD
+482 SFTNVD

-501 ISCNEFTASLK
+501 ISCNEFKASLK
-512 GTNHGLMCN
+512 GNNHGLMCN

-543 PTATVDI
+543 SKATVDI
-550 GLGKLKFD
+550 GLGKLKID
-558 YITAD
+558 YMTAE
-563 KLNVEGGVSIDV
+563 KLNVEGGVGVDV
-575 GVFNSIYW
+575 GVFNSVYW
-583 NGRNGFAL
+583 NGRNGIAL

-608 DIIFGSMMLY
+608 NIIFGSMINY

-631 QGINNAMNNPEVPLT
+631 QGINNAMNNPEVELT

-670 KQIDVDWINSQKSI
+670 KKIDIDWINNQKSI

-701 QPSKYL
+701 KPSKYL

>member
-1 MWRLSN
+1 
-7 VNNLNEYLKKT
+7 
-18 EAEQIYM
+18 M

-30 INMSFTSILT
+30 INLSFTTLLNSIT
-40 SIASIVST
+40 SKFHEYDNKIFNCQLSIHSNSTDIAS
-48 YDYQFST
+48 
-55 LNQRVY
+55 
-61 NIEVNTATL
+61 L

-83 MYLEIQ
+83 MYLEVQ
-89 DMSYVL
+89 DISGIL
-95 TAYTNNYE
+95 TAYTDQYE
-103 TYTNNNDGELQSIKS
+103 TYTNEIANQLYSIS
-118 NTNVLDSNTSALYD
+118 SNTSALYD

-148 WKEFGKYTQLTYAD
+148 WKEFGKYTQLSYAD
-162 YLNSYTV
+162 YPNGCTV
-169 LDNEQFTYTDNISN
+169 VDNEQFTYTDNISN

-188 NKGSYVFCSNVL
+188 NKGSYVFCSNIL

-208 YELDRLGLVPAND
+208 YELDRLGLVPGND
-221 SCNPIGTAINL
+221 NCNPIGTAINF

-255 NDNSNNNFNYL
+255 NDNSINNFNYL
-266 MWKGATNPVVD
+266 MWKGATNPLID
-277 FTHFKPNANTLH
+277 FTHFKPNADTLH
-289 LTASRG
+289 LTVSR
-295 AIIQNLNNKWIDY
+295 AATIQNLNNKWIDY
-308 HARNYKETFEN
+308 HNRNYKATFEN

-329 NRVSQG
+329 NRNSQG
-335 LDSYFGSITMDN
+335 LDEYFGMMTFDN
-347 SALLSIK
+347 SVLLSVK
-354 NDFTPTSLYMVGD
+354 NDYPGSAVYMIGD

-373 DIYNDKCIR
+373 DIYNHDCIR

-388 SSDVNIFNYGTLD
+388 SSDVNISNYGTLN
-401 TNTLERFTDRT
+401 TNTLERFTSRT
-412 AYYDTIQNL
+412 VYYDTFQNF

-440 MNILNSL
+440 MNILTSL

-456 FSLATGKYLSF
+456 FSLATGNYLSF

-482 SFDGVD
+482 SFTNVD

-501 ISCNEFTASLK
+501 ISCNELSASLK
-512 GTNHGLMCN
+512 GGSHGLMCN

-550 GLGKLKFD
+550 GLGLLKID
-558 YITAD
+558 YMTAD
-563 KLNVEGGVSIDV
+563 KLNVEGGVSVDV
-575 GVFNSIYW
+575 GVFNSINW
-583 NGRNGFAL
+583 NGRNGVAL

-608 DIIFGSMMLY
+608 DLIFGSMLKH

-631 QGINNAMNNPEVPLT
+631 QGINNAMNNPEVELT

-670 KQIDVDWINSQKSI
+670 KQIDVEWINSQKSI

-692 KSSNVVGFG
+692 KSSNIIGFG